1 VPLPDPNPGLVIRYA
16 YLWREQSGSGKEEG
30 AKDRPCVIVLA
41 VEDRDGE
48 RLVTVAPIT
57 HSPPRNLDEGL
68 EIPMAT
74 KRRLGLDDKP
84 SWIVS
89 TEVNRFTWPGPD
101 LRPVSRER
109 PDVFTFGLLPR
120 ALMERLRAQ
129 ILARGRLGIVPR
141 RE

>member
-1 VPLPDPNPGLVIRYA
+1 VPLPDPKPGLVIRYA
-16 YLWREQSGSGKEEG
+16 YLWREQAGNGARGG

-41 VEDRDGE
+41 VEDRDRV
-48 RLVTVAPIT
+48 RLVTVAPVT
-57 HSPPRNLDEGL
+57 HSPPRNPDEGL

-74 KRRLGLDDKP
+74 KRRLGLDDQP

-89 TEVNRFTWPGPD
+89 TEVNRFIWPGPD

-109 PDVFTFGLLPR
+109 PNVFAFGLLPR
-120 ALMERLRAQ
+120 ALMERLRDQ
-129 ILARGRLGIVPR
+129 ILARGRLGVVPR